1 MALDRALPR
10 RTFLSLSAA
19 TAGAFALAACGGGST
34 PAAVSAPGS
43 ASGSAP
49 GSASAGGKLSGN
61 VRALFMK
68 QASYSTDNIN
78 AMTASFE
85 AANPG
90 VKVTPDF
97 VGYDAL
103 HDKIVTSAPAKTYDV
118 ILIDVIWPAEFA
130 SKNLISN
137 ITPQLPPSV
146 TDAIFTGAL
155 QSSEYKQQYY
165 GVPWILDT
173 EYLFYNKS
181 MLKKAG
187 VTAVPKSWE
196 DVAAAGRAIKT
207 AKAAK
212 YPFIWAALQAE
223 ELVCA
228 YGAVLGAYGGTWLD
242 SSGNPSFNTGGGV
255 AALEFMRMTFEQG
268 LADPASLT
276 SSGDDVRK
284 AVSQG
289 DVAMCIDWT
298 YMYALANDKTQSNVA
313 GQIGIAHTPSGPGGA
328 PGINGSM
335 ALSVTST
342 SQNPTAA
349 LAYINHLTSVPIQN
363 KYAALSL
370 PIWKASYDPSVKLA
384 GVPAEVI
391 QVAKGQLGNMLLRP
405 QVPQYN
411 AVSHVLQA
419 ELQNGLTGK
428 KSAQQAL
435 NDAASQ
441 AKSLMAG

>member
-1 MALDRALPR
+1 MSRLDHNISR
-10 RTFLSLSAA
+10 RQFNSLSA
-19 TAGAFALAACGGGST
+19 TAVGTLVLAGCGTST
-34 PAAVSAPGS
+34 PSAQPSSAAT
-43 ASGSAP
+43 
-49 GSASAGGKLSGN
+49 SAGGKLSGN

-78 AMTASFE
+78 SMTKSFQ

-90 VKVTPDF
+90 VTVTADF
-97 VGYDAL
+97 VSYDSL
-103 HDKIVTSAPAKTYDV
+103 HDKIVTSAPAHIYDV

-130 SKNLISN
+130 SKNLITNLTSKMPASE
-137 ITPQLPPSV
+137 IGG
-146 TDAIFTGAL
+146 IFTGAL
-155 QSSEYKQQYY
+155 QSGEYKGQYY

-173 EYLFYNKS
+173 EYLFFNKK
-181 MLKKAG
+181 MFQKAG
-187 VTAVPKSWE
+187 ITSTPKSWD
-196 DVAAAGRAIKT
+196 DVAAAGRVIKS

-212 YPFIWAALQAE
+212 YPFIWAAAQAE

-255 AALEFMRMTFEQG
+255 KALEYMRMTFEQG

-276 SSGDDVRK
+276 AVGDDARK
-284 AVSQG
+284 AISQG

-298 YMYALANDKTQSNVA
+298 YVYAMANDPTQSNVA
-313 GQIGIAHTPSGPGGA
+313 GQIGIAHTPSGPAGA

-342 SQNPTAA
+342 SKNPDAA
-349 LAYINHLTSVPIQN
+349 LAYINHLTSAPIQN
-363 KYAALSL
+363 EFAALSL
-370 PIWKASYDPSVKLA
+370 PIWKAAYEAPATMK
-384 GVPAEVI
+384 GVAPEVLS
-391 QVAKGQLGNMLLRP
+391 VAKSQLGDMLLRP

-419 ELQNGLTGK
+419 ELQNALTGK
-428 KSAQQAL
+428 KTPQKAL
-435 NDAASQ
+435 DDAAAQ
-441 AKSLMAG
+441 AKTLMNG